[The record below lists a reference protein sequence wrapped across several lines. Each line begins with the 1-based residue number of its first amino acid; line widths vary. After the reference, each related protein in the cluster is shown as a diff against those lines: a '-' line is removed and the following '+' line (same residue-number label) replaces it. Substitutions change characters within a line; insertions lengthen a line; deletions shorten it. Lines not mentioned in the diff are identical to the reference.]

1 MPSVDAKWVVQLNVS
16 LRSCFHK
23 VRLWRKTKVLFLEM
37 GIAP

>member
-1 MPSVDAKWVVQLNVS
+1 MSSVDAKAVVQINVS
-16 LRSCFHK
+16 LSLCFHK